1 MKKCNGLAFQ
11 GDIAL
16 LALYENGINPVLN
29 TLPKGCVKVIQKL
42 NSADREAYGYHPQKG
57 LVLAQGESRNH
68 YHAFRETDKVEMFEL
83 VANDNKRLF
92 IVINEPT
99 VLSHEEHD
107 PIAFDANIYE
117 LFFQY
122 EYTFE
127 DEYARVAD

>member
-1 MKKCNGLAFQ
+1 MKKCDKLAFQ
-11 GDIAL
+11 GDIGL
-16 LALYENGINPVLN
+16 LAIGE
-29 TLPKGCVKVIQKL
+29 LPEGCVKVTQKL
-42 NSADREAYGYHPQKG
+42 NSSEREAYGYHPEKG

-68 YHAFRETDKVEMFEL
+68 FHAFRETEKVEMYEL

-92 IVINEPT
+92 LVVNNPAEL
-99 VLSHEEHD
+99 VHEEHD
-107 PIAFDANIYE
+107 KIKFEPNVYE